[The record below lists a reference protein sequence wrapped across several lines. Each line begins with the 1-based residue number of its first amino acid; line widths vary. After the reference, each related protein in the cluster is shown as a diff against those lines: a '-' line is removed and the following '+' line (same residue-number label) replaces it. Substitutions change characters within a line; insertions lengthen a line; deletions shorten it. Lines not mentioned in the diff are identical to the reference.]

1 MICRHAW
8 PVLPQYHPK
17 QLIELMNAG
26 KINRV
31 KAILMH
37 LTRCIIDFE
46 MNQKSKINAQKN
58 LKRKMSVCTEGEI
71 PEEQVLNYVEV
82 EAIPPLPLFAL
93 IAADTEKEEDT
104 AMNKNSSK
112 LEKTQD
118 SLFHSSLNR
127 NEGEDEDELNLSL
140 NIDSY
145 IDDDDGTN
153 RQAILLERKLERE
166 KLEFKKS
173 LINNQ
178 SVTHFNSNVCKL
190 LTEYLTHVQ
199 LSGLTSIDQMYLVAL
214 ADTVANIKC
223 DVNFSKEDDL
233 FSKKQFAFNKST
245 VDDDSSN
252 DLSVD
257 NCGLKYLLALR
268 SYNYLIRTLPT
279 ANREALKEFGL
290 GTANFAWAFHS
301 ECEQELLNAILK
313 VSNHNNS
320 LNLGGDLQSS
330 DQTRVTWA
338 DLRQYGVGWWLKN
351 TTLLKQ
357 LIEKV
362 AKCSFQQNNDPLDA
376 ALFYLAM
383 KKKGVLWALFKTV
396 KDTKMSEFFKNDF
409 NEQKW
414 QTASLKNAFFLL
426 GKQRFEHAAAFF
438 LLAGRLKDAIEVCIR
453 NLNDLQLALVIIRL
467 YDSDFD
473 QLASN
478 IKHILCTEIL
488 GYKTEKTETTMTKP
502 SSFGNLSQQANPNE
516 CLDDPFLRSIA
527 YWHIKDY
534 KQALQT
540 LYDIDINN
548 KVNTNKSTTAL
559 SHFSSFGNSRDSLIS
574 HVFNFYV
581 FLKNH
586 PLVLRQQL
594 VEDSVNSSQQLVS
607 SIERKMHFITAFY
620 HLSNGCPL
628 LSLDVLSKLPKYIQ
642 LANQSANQTTTRVT
656 SQEEK
661 KTEKVEE
668 KIEKADQF
676 DWSSSAF
683 EKKFNVEEDKLELSF
698 GLSDSDEESDSSNS
712 SAKKIDPT
720 ENSSNTGN
728 KEEDKVKQ
736 PDGLKLDSA
745 DSNEVQDA
753 NDGSKVVDTCAQQIK
768 FISCLKILVEEMSTL
783 ATGFEVVGGQLRYL
797 SHS

>member
-1 MICRHAW
+1 
-8 PVLPQYHPK
+8 LPQYHPK
-17 QLIELMNAG
+17 QLLELMNAG

-46 MNQKSKINAQKN
+46 MNQKSKVNAQKN

-104 AMNKNSSK
+104 ASANKNASK
-112 LEKTQD
+112 LEKTQE
-118 SLFHSSLNR
+118 SLFHSSLNSR
-127 NEGEDEDELNLSL
+127 NDGDDEDELNLSL
-140 NIDSY
+140 NVDSF

-173 LINNQ
+173 LISSQ
-178 SVTHFNSNVCKL
+178 TVTHFNSNVCKL

-233 FSKKQFAFNKST
+233 FSRKQFAYAT
-245 VDDDSSN
+245 EDDSTN

-257 NCGLKYLLALR
+257 NCGLKYMLALR
-268 SYNYLIRTLPT
+268 SYNYLIRTLP
-279 ANREALKEFGL
+279 AVNREALKEFGL

-301 ECEQELLNAILK
+301 ECEQELLSAILK

-320 LNLGGDLQSS
+320 LTGDAATNEP
-330 DQTRVTWA
+330 TRVTWA

-351 TTLLKQ
+351 TTHLKQ
-357 LIEKV
+357 LMEKV
-362 AKCSFQQNNDPLDA
+362 AKYSFQQNNDPLDA

-467 YDSDFD
+467 YESDFD
-473 QLASN
+473 QLAAN

-488 GYKTEKTETTMTKP
+488 GYKVEKCDTNMVKP
-502 SSFGNLSQQANPNE
+502 SSFGSLSQQANLNE
-516 CLDDPFLRSIA
+516 CSNDPFLRSIA

-540 LYDIDINN
+540 LYDIDIHN
-548 KVNTNKSTTAL
+548 KANKSTTAL
-559 SHFSSFGNSRDSLIS
+559 SHFSSFANNKDSLIS

-594 VEDSVNSSQQLVS
+594 VEDSAKSNQQLVS
-607 SIERKMHFITAFY
+607 SFERKMHFITAFY
-620 HLSNGCPL
+620 HLTNGCPL

-642 LANQSANQTTTRVT
+642 LTNQTANQTTTTT
-656 SQEEK
+656 SQVAFDEEK
-661 KTEKVEE
+661 KPEKMEQ

-683 EKKFNVEEDKLELSF
+683 ERKLNDEEDKLELSF
-698 GLSDSDEESDSSNS
+698 GLSDSDDEDTASDRSDSP
-712 SAKKIDPT
+712 KKKTDQA
-720 ENSSNTGN
+720 E
-728 KEEDKVKQ
+728 KVEDAVKQ
-736 PDGLKLDSA
+736 SSHECKQNP
-745 DSNEVQDA
+745 NEVQHE
-753 NDGSKVVDTCAQQIK
+753 NDSSKVVDTFAQQIK

-797 SHS
+797 FTRLFHTKNLNK